1 MDKQDIAL
9 SKPGDLLFADY
20 LNEMAAQINELK
32 KQLNERMQPIPTSSA
47 IGHFMGVVRST
58 GPNAESDYT
67 DSRYWVQRLD
77 AATATT
83 AKLLNVTANAVSV
96 ADMDKGYVTATNI
109 SEISLST
116 SDTFASTGTH
126 NLNAGTLVHVFAI
139 ARNTSP
145 PAKFYWFH
153 GPRPNVL
160 FAVTLSQTGGSN
172 GNKTTAAS
180 WTYTV
185 TSLAG
190 VQLGT
195 SKSPEWPRPNGTM
208 TAATKGLAYYDND
221 GALVLSVAFEQPGSG
236 GCS

>member
-1 MDKQDIAL
+1 MPFLLDDEWARRLPKMWRWMRNFRIEGAGVSAKNTDETFTASITRQPATNPTTIAPLIRLKVKAGGAAPESNNKLVLAHTWDGTNEGTADIPVRVIIAHAA
-9 SKPGDLLFADY
+9 GETLFATRCRSGTDQTY
-20 LNEMAAQINELK
+20 DSSPVVWQEVIAQPGI
-32 KQLNERMQPIPTSSA
+32 
-47 IGHFMGVVRST
+47 
-58 GPNAESDYT
+58 
-67 DSRYWVQRLD
+67 
-77 AATATT
+77 
-83 AKLLNVTANAVSV
+83 
-96 ADMDKGYVTATNI
+96 
-109 SEISLST
+109 
-116 SDTFASTGTH
+116 
-126 NLNAGTLVHVFAI
+126 
-139 ARNTSP
+139 
-145 PAKFYWFH
+145 
-153 GPRPNVL
+153 L